1 MLSMVADYASFETG
15 IHFLRSKQN
24 YITNAIWKYAFYIHV
39 FTASIPLMA
48 GLTQFSPQ
56 ILSGNKKIH
65 RLVGK
70 FYVLLIIFINVPAG
84 LILAIYANGQLPG
97 KLAFLTLDIL
107 WFYFTLRAWLEIRK
121 GNIAAHRKFMFR
133 SYALT
138 FSAITL
144 RTWKLVLPAIITI
157 DSLTLY
163 QVDAWLGFVP
173 NLLLAEWYIRKTYRS
188 KENKYIMSK

>member
-1 MLSMVADYASFETG
+1 
-15 IHFLRSKQN
+15 
-24 YITNAIWKYAFYIHV
+24 
-39 FTASIPLMA
+39 
-48 GLTQFSPQ
+48 
-56 ILSGNKKIH
+56 
-65 RLVGK
+65 
-70 FYVLLIIFINVPAG
+70 
-84 LILAIYANGQLPG
+84 
-97 KLAFLTLDIL
+97 
-107 WFYFTLRAWLEIRK
+107 
-121 GNIAAHRKFMFR
+121 MFR